1 MAWMNVEHLTWR
13 MAAESCVER
22 SQNDGGVITVPIPP
36 SPPCI
41 WITHHMTYL
50 RVLGLKI
57 TAGSKKASLRVLT

>member
-1 MAWMNVEHLTWR
+1 MYIPTPDKSFFNTNL
-13 MAAESCVER
+13 
-22 SQNDGGVITVPIPP
+22 PIPP